1 MLQYILNIF
10 IGFFIGLLA
19 GLFGV
24 GGGFLIV
31 PVLTLMGLP
40 IHDAIGT
47 SLACISM
54 SSFASAY
61 GHLKRKNV
69 FFKVVVLKEAF
80 SIPSALFGAYI
91 TAFLNTRQLS
101 AIFGFALIYVTY
113 KLIKKPEIVSTKK
126 KVKVDYKKVPL
137 VGVISGFSSGLLGI
151 SGGILN
157 VPLFY
162 SLGLPIHYA
171 IGTSSVALFFTALA
185 GVIGHYALGQVHFDK
200 AILLAPG
207 LILGGFSG
215 ARLAHNTHPE
225 RLKIGFSL
233 IFIIIAIRMILKG
246 LGVSVP

>member
-10 IGFFIGLLA
+10 IGLFIGLLA

-61 GHLKRKNV
+61 GHLKRENV
-69 FFKVVVLKEAF
+69 IFKVVILKEVF

-101 AIFGFALIYVTY
+101 AIFGFALIYVAY
-113 KLIKKPEIVSTKK
+113 KLIKEPEIVSTKK
-126 KVKVDYKKVPL
+126 KVKVDYKKVPMI
-137 VGVISGFSSGLLGI
+137 GIISGFSSGLLGI

-185 GVIGHYALGQVHFDK
+185 GVIGHYTLGQVHFDK

-207 LILGGFSG
+207 LILGGFLG
-215 ARLAHNTHPE
+215 AKIAHNTHPE
-225 RLKIGFSL
+225 HLKRSFSL
-233 IFIIIAIRMILKG
+233 ILIIIAIRMILRG
-246 LGVSVP
+246 FGFVIP

>member
-1 MLQYILNIF
+1 MLWHISIIF
-10 IGFFIGLLA
+10 IGFFIGLFA
-19 GLFGV
+19 GLFGI

-31 PVLTLMGLP
+31 PVLTLLGLP
-40 IHDAIGT
+40 IHEAIGT

-54 SSFASAY
+54 SALASAY
-61 GHLKRKNV
+61 GHLRRKNV
-69 FFKVVVLKEAF
+69 LFKVVVIKEAF
-80 SIPSALFGAYI
+80 SIPSALLGAYI

-101 AIFGFALIYVTY
+101 AIFGFALIYVAY
-113 KLIKKPEIVSTKK
+113 KLIKKPETPSIKRN
-126 KVKVDYKKVPL
+126 VKVDYRKVP
-137 VGVISGFSSGLLGI
+137 VIGIISGFSSGLLGI

-185 GVIGHYALGQVHFDK
+185 GTVGHYILGQVHFDK

-215 ARLAHNTHPE
+215 ARLAHEIHPE
-225 RLKIGFSL
+225 RLKMGFSL
-233 IFIIIAIRMILKG
+233 VLLIIATRMILKG
-246 LGVSVP
+246 LGFSVP

>member
-69 FFKVVVLKEAF
+69 LFKVVVLKEAF

-137 VGVISGFSSGLLGI
+137 VGIVSGFSSGLLGI

-215 ARLAHNTHPE
+215 ARVAHNTHPE

-233 IFIIIAIRMILKG
+233 ILIIIAIRMILKG